1 MVSVLNFPTTSGTKR
16 TGRSVN
22 LTMRVIGEKFTSIER
37 NLPVMEVGRICLEPG
52 CATHLSRYNDQ
63 EYCALH
69 APMVVPR
76 MRGKV
81 LDD

>member
-1 MVSVLNFPTTSGTKR
+1 M
-16 TGRSVN
+16 GRSVS

-63 EYCALH
+63 EY
-69 APMVVPR
+69 
-76 MRGKV
+76 
-81 LDD
+81 

>member
-1 MVSVLNFPTTSGTKR
+1 MVPVPELSVTRGTKR
-16 TGRSVN
+16 MGRSVDT
-22 LTMRVIGEKFTSIER
+22 TMRVIGEKFTSIER

-81 LDD
+81 LDN